1 MRLWVGLPVPDK
13 PGQYDLRPVE
23 VDYSRERLRR
33 LYRFPLLLSL
43 GLAVF
48 FGAAAAVLAGLRDE
62 TAAGWALG
70 VMAVG
75 AVVSAVVFILQLRR
89 RNAVRREPEKF
100 AKFAFLAFDAKE
112 GEAAFTEDELAERTG
127 EP

>member
-1 MRLWVGLPVPDK
+1 MRLWVGRPVPEK

-33 LYRFPLLLSL
+33 LNRFPLLFSF
-43 GLAVF
+43 GLTVL
-48 FGAAAAVLAGLRDE
+48 FGAAAAVLAGVLDE
-62 TAAGWALG
+62 TGSGWALG

-75 AVVSAVVFILQLRR
+75 CAVSVVVFVRQLRQQHIMR
-89 RNAVRREPEKF
+89 LEPEKF
-100 AKFAFLAFDAKE
+100 FSRAYLAFDAKE
-112 GEAAFTEDELAERTG
+112 GEAAFTEDELVERTG